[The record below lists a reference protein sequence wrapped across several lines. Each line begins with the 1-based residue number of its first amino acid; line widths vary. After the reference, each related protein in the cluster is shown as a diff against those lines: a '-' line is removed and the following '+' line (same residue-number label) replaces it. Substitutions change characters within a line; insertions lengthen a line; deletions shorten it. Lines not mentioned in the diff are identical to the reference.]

1 MHLPNPCHQLAG
13 DYLSILNALPFPI
26 AVVRTADGCLSGAN
40 RRFFDHIKSPAEDL
54 AGLADMGF
62 IDLTAGLH
70 GDRFRMRIIND
81 GIVQFE
87 SPGGLRVR
95 IKADVR
101 PVQYNGQDAW
111 LVTALDESEP
121 KFSEKNTSTQAESYR
136 ELVENLNDIVYTT
149 DEKAVVT
156 YVSPNIAQLS
166 GYEPAEVIGRSFI
179 EFVHPA
185 DLSPRMEQF
194 LKILGGAKQATEY
207 RFITKTGE
215 IRWARTSAR
224 PIVRNGRV
232 VGTQGIL
239 VDISDR
245 KEMEEALRSSEEKY
259 RLLVQNSKDGIFVV
273 QGQRIKFMNPS
284 SSEILGSTCD
294 AIADRAFFEFI
305 HPDDRT
311 LIMDRYALR
320 LRGESLSDS
329 VSFRI
334 INNNGDVRDVDL
346 NAVLIT
352 WEGGPAVL
360 SFIRDVTF
368 QKRMEDQL
376 RNAQKMEALGTL
388 SGGISHNFNN
398 LLMGIHGNA
407 SLALADLD
415 AAGSG
420 QKYLEK
426 IIHLVQ
432 SGSKLTR
439 QLLDYARKGVCEMGS
454 VDLNQLVREASET
467 LAATKKHIQISHQL
481 SKGLPCIKAD
491 QGQIEQVLLNLLL
504 NSADA
509 MPEGGEV
516 LIETSCLKGSQ
527 ARAKA
532 ALSKNMDYVLVK
544 VSDHGTG
551 IPPRTID
558 RIFEPFFTTKEPGR
572 GTGLGL
578 STAYGI
584 VKNHEGDICVES
596 EVNKRTTFFVYL
608 PAVSADATNAAAIL
622 KSRTVAAKGTILL
635 VDDEPAVIE
644 PSARLLEHLGFTVLK
659 APSASAAIE
668 LFQKNWKKINLVILD
683 LVIPKISGKELYYK
697 FREINPRVKVLLSS
711 GFSLS
716 GEAEDLLRDGCR
728 GFIQKPYDITAL
740 SAIMMDILSAE

>member
-1 MHLPNPCHQLAG
+1 MHLSNPFNQLAG
-13 DYLSILNALPFPI
+13 NYLSILNALPFPI
-26 AVVRTADGCLSGAN
+26 AVVRRVDGYLAGAN
-40 RRFFDHIKSPAEDL
+40 RRFFDYMKSPEEDF
-54 AGLADMGF
+54 AGLADTGF

-70 GDRFRMRIIND
+70 GTLFHMRIING

-87 SPGGLRVR
+87 SPGDFRLQF
-95 IKADVR
+95 KADVR

-111 LVTALDESEP
+111 LVTALGEPEP
-121 KFSEKNTSTQAESYR
+121 KLSEKNSSTEAESYR

-166 GYEPAEVIGRSFI
+166 GYEPVEVIGKSFI

-185 DLSPRMEQF
+185 DLSGRMEQF

-224 PIVRNGRV
+224 PIVRDGRV

-245 KEMEEALRSSEEKY
+245 KEMEEALKSSEEKY

-284 SSEILGSTCD
+284 SSEILGCPCE

-311 LIMDRYALR
+311 LVMDRYALR

-376 RNAQKMEALGTL
+376 RDAQKMEALGTL

-407 SLALADLD
+407 SLALGNLD
-415 AAGSG
+415 ASG
-420 QKYLEK
+420 PEHKYLEK
-426 IIHLVQ
+426 IINLVQ

-439 QLLDYARKGVCEMGS
+439 QLLDYARKGICEMGS
-454 VDLNQLVREASET
+454 VDLNQLVRDASET
-467 LAATKKHIQISHQL
+467 LAATKKHIQINHKL
-481 SKGLPCIKAD
+481 SKALPCIKAD

-527 ARAKA
+527 ARGKA

-544 VSDHGTG
+544 VLDHGTG
-551 IPPRTID
+551 IPPKTID

-596 EVNKRTTFFVYL
+596 EVNKGSTFFIYL
-608 PAVSADATNAAAIL
+608 PALSADATNAEAIL
-622 KSRTVAAKGTILL
+622 ESKTVAAKGTILL

-644 PSARLLEHLGFTVLK
+644 PSAMLLEHLGFTILK
-659 APSASAAIE
+659 APSASVAIE
-668 LFQKNWKKINLVILD
+668 LFQKNWKRINLVILD
-683 LVIPKISGKELYYK
+683 LVIPKMSGKELYYK

-716 GEAEDLLRDGCR
+716 GQAEDLLRNGCR

-740 SAIMMDILSAE
+740 SAIMMDILTAE